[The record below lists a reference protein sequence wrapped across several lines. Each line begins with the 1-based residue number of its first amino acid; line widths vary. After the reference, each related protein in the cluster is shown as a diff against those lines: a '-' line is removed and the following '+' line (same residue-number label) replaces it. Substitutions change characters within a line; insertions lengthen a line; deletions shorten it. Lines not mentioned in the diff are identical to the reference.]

1 MKINNELSLYEKEFY
16 TECHKIKFFNS
27 SLNEI
32 EFQLEFLEKIC
43 KKELEIYE
51 KQSSQILNFLNNFQ
65 TNILINYESEPSNLA
80 KVISDL
86 LSILVTYFQ
95 YTRIGLNECHK
106 TFKSNCPNI
115 AKNLEN
121 FKENM
126 LKKSILLLKE
136 AKKNSEN
143 KEELNNYLTETFES
157 VVTNIFKGLVYI
169 HQFFFLYSKAK
180 NEFNTKIKNEIE
192 KIEDNKIIY
201 IEIND
206 FSERK
211 YAKGEGIYYE
221 PIHFENENNNLLLKN
236 ESENISSLCNSYLYY
251 GQTFTKCMDIRKSI
265 ISSFKKLISDI
276 IRHSPYNLTEKI
288 SHIKDKIL
296 RTKNNFIIVGIGTE
310 KSWDLLVQSWECFY
324 NNMNIFIQFC
334 NEICTTEIMENTNEI
349 KEVYKYFENEWEKL
363 SKKIIDLRNK
373 YIKYYTNERK
383 KLIKDN
389 QKEYKIYLEKEKQ
402 IKKFLNKD
410 CYDFLNGNIPILR
423 ENEKKKATDVQ
434 DLCNKFKKILKK
446 GNEESIES
454 SKIELENSSSIDI
467 FQEVKDIFNKQNN
480 KFQIKDL
487 DKYMDNLK
495 DKILNNID
503 FSNDELAKN
512 VKFSLDNF
520 LQNDNELNS
529 SFDQSIT
536 DNNINSVKEKQI
548 NIESTKE
555 NNEQNIINNI
565 DLNSTQTLLI
575 KQNNNNL
582 LKAELP
588 SKEIRFNEPSKNYN
602 INSKYKDNIDNEEN
616 EKSKFQLSENKTNLG
631 NINESSSFI
640 SVKEYE
646 ENEEK
651 NSSKL
656 DLHDKIDII
665 KHYYNDPLIKNRLV
679 IRSQKI
685 SEMLLE
691 IHFFERLNKISK
703 ERMKIFEKYKKCDSN
718 FKKISEFDKIFI
730 NKENRY
736 TSPLTLIF
744 HYIFNPKTVITEYSY
759 FKSFFETVLLLR
771 GDNNIN
777 IIYDKNEIEKIPK
790 YFSDLE
796 YANSLFNNY
805 SKNDLDLFLWQIDTW
820 YKSFSFQIDYVRQ
833 MTKITDGPEKIN
845 IRDVLTINFV
855 SPTDLIVDYNSYQ
868 IDHPNSENL
877 ISTAQFRY
885 HTNIKYDKNI
895 GRFIF
900 EENRIFDISSLTSDK
915 FFKDKFQMTDNIDN
929 EAYLKI
935 HKWKPFHIILENGNK
950 NNEIEADKVFAR
962 HLKNTIFDYNEKSK
976 NDFDNNSYISYGSDY
991 ESSNSSCAD
1000 NENINNNCKKDKKKN
1015 LINNDKLYYGILIIL
1030 GFFSIKTLFGINK
1043 GIFSFDNIINIL
1055 ILISIG
1061 VILYKSKA

>member
-1 MKINNELSLYEKEFY
+1 MKINNEVSLYEKEFY
-16 TECHKIKFFNS
+16 SECNKIKFFNS

-32 EFQLEFLEKIC
+32 IFQLEFLEKIC

-51 KQSSQILNFLNNFQ
+51 KQSSQTLNFLNNFQ

-86 LSILVTYFQ
+86 LSFLVIYFQ
-95 YTRIGLNECHK
+95 YKRIGLNECHK
-106 TFKSNCPNI
+106 TFKSNGPNI
-115 AKNLEN
+115 AKNLEK
-121 FKENM
+121 FKENI
-126 LKKSILLLKE
+126 LKKSVLLLKE
-136 AKKNSEN
+136 TKKNSDN
-143 KEELNNYLTETFES
+143 KEALNNFLIETFDS

-192 KIEDNKIIY
+192 KIEDNKIIN

-211 YAKGEGIYYE
+211 YAKGEGIYYD
-221 PIHFENENNNLLLKN
+221 PIHFDNENNNLLLKN
-236 ESENISSLCNSYLYY
+236 ESENISSLYNSYLYY
-251 GQTFTKCMDIRKSI
+251 GQTFIKCMDIRKSI
-265 ISSFKKLISDI
+265 ITNFKKLISDI
-276 IRHSPYNLTEKI
+276 INHSPYNLTEKI

-310 KSWDLLVQSWECFY
+310 KSWDLLVQSWECFC
-324 NNMNIFIQFC
+324 NNTNIFIQFC
-334 NEICTTEIMENTNEI
+334 NEICTTKIMENSKEI
-349 KEVYKYFENEWEKL
+349 KDVYKYFENEWEKI

-373 YIKYYTNERK
+373 HIKYYTNERK

-402 IKKFLNKD
+402 IKAFLNKD

-454 SKIELENSSSIDI
+454 SKIELENSASIDI
-467 FQEVKDIFNKQNN
+467 FLEVKDIFNKQNN
-480 KFQIKDL
+480 IFQIKDL
-487 DKYMDNLK
+487 DNYMDNLK

-503 FSNDELAKN
+503 FLNDELAKN

-529 SFDQSIT
+529 SFEQFIT
-536 DNNINSVKEKQI
+536 DNNINSLKEKQI
-548 NIESTKE
+548 NIESNKE

-565 DLNSTQTLLI
+565 DLNFSQTLLT
-575 KQNNNNL
+575 KQNSNSL
-582 LKAELP
+582 LKSKLP

-602 INSKYKDNIDNEEN
+602 INNSYKDNIEN
-616 EKSKFQLSENKTNLG
+616 EHDQKSKFQLNKNNINLG

-646 ENEEK
+646 ENEEN
-651 NSSKL
+651 NSKF
-656 DLHDKIDII
+656 DLYDKIDII

-691 IHFFERLNKISK
+691 IHFFERLNNISK
-703 ERMKIFEKYKKCDSN
+703 ERMIIFEKDKKWDSN
-718 FKKISEFDKIFI
+718 FKKMAEFDKIFI
-730 NKENRY
+730 NKENSI

-759 FKSFFETVLLLR
+759 FKNFFETAFLLR
-771 GDNNIN
+771 GDYNIN
-777 IIYDKNEIEKIPK
+777 IKYDKFEIEKIPK
-790 YFSDLE
+790 YFSNLE
-796 YANSLFNNY
+796 YVNNLFNNY

-820 YKSFSFQIDYVRQ
+820 YKSFSFQIDYVRP
-833 MTKITDGPEKIN
+833 MTKITDRPEKIN
-845 IRDVLTINFV
+845 IRDVITINFV
-855 SPTDLIVDYNSYQ
+855 SPTDLIVDYDSYK
-868 IDHPNSENL
+868 IDHPNNENL
-877 ISTAQFRY
+877 ISTAQFIY

-900 EENRIFDISSLTSDK
+900 KENIIFDKSSLISDK
-915 FFKDKFQMTDNIDN
+915 YFKDKLQMIDNFDN
-929 EAYLKI
+929 EANLKI
-935 HKWKPFHIILENGNK
+935 HKWEPFRIVLENVNK

-962 HLKNTIFDYNEKSK
+962 HLKNTIFDFNEKSK
-976 NDFDNNSYISYGSDY
+976 TDFDDNSYISYGSDY
-991 ESSNSSCAD
+991 ESCNTSCAD
-1000 NENINNNCKKDKKKN
+1000 NENMNNNYKKDKKKK

-1030 GFFSIKTLFGINK
+1030 GLFSLKTLFGINK
-1043 GIFSFDNIINIL
+1043 GIFSFDNAINII

-1061 VILYKSKA
+1061 VILYKSKN

>member
-16 TECHKIKFFNS
+16 TECNKIKFFNS

-32 EFQLEFLEKIC
+32 KFQLEFLEKIC

-65 TNILINYESEPSNLA
+65 TNILINYESEPSNLT

-86 LSILVTYFQ
+86 LSILVIYFQ

-115 AKNLEN
+115 AKNLEK
-121 FKENM
+121 FKENI

-136 AKKNSEN
+136 AKKKSEN

-192 KIEDNKIIY
+192 KIEDNTIIN

-251 GQTFTKCMDIRKSI
+251 GQTFSKCMDIRKSI
-265 ISSFKKLISDI
+265 ISNFKKLISDI
-276 IRHSPYNLTEKI
+276 ISHIPYNLTEKI

-296 RTKNNFIIVGIGTE
+296 RTKNNFVIVGIGTE

-334 NEICTTEIMENTNEI
+334 NEICTTEIMENANEI

-363 SKKIIDLRNK
+363 GKKIIDLRNK

-402 IKKFLNKD
+402 IKTFLNKD

-446 GNEESIES
+446 SNEESIES
-454 SKIELENSSSIDI
+454 SKIELENSSSVDI

-487 DKYMDNLK
+487 DNYMDNLK

-529 SFDQSIT
+529 SFEQSIT

-582 LKAELP
+582 LQTELP
-588 SKEIRFNEPSKNYN
+588 SKEIMFNEPSKNYN
-602 INSKYKDNIDNEEN
+602 INSKYKDNIDIEEN
-616 EKSKFQLSENKTNLG
+616 EKSKLQLSKNNTNLG

-646 ENEEK
+646 ENEE
-651 NSSKL
+651 NNSKL
-656 DLHDKIDII
+656 DLYDKIDII

-703 ERMKIFEKYKKCDSN
+703 ERMKLFEKDKKCDSN
-718 FKKISEFDKIFI
+718 FKKMEEFGKIFI
-730 NKENRY
+730 NKENTF

-771 GDNNIN
+771 GDYNIN
-777 IIYDKNEIEKIPK
+777 ILYDKIEIEKIPK

-796 YANSLFNNY
+796 YANNLFNNY

-833 MTKITDGPEKIN
+833 MTKITDDPEKIN
-845 IRDVLTINFV
+845 IRDVVTINFV

-868 IDHPNSENL
+868 IDHPNTENL

-900 EENRIFDISSLTSDK
+900 NENTIFDKCSLISDK
-915 FFKDKFQMTDNIDN
+915 YFKDKLQNIDNIDN

-935 HKWKPFHIILENGNK
+935 HKWKPFHLILENGNK
-950 NNEIEADKVFAR
+950 NNEIEAYKVFAR

-976 NDFDNNSYISYGSDY
+976 NDFDDNSYISYESDY
-991 ESSNSSCAD
+991 DSSNTSCAD
-1000 NENINNNCKKDKKKN
+1000 NENMNNNYKKEKNKN

-1030 GFFSIKTLFGINK
+1030 GLFSIKTLFGINK
-1043 GIFSFDNIINIL
+1043 GIFSFDNVINIL

-1061 VILYKSKA
+1061 VILYKSKE